1 MKLLLKGDQNKAR
14 KQRATQR
21 MIADAPFRFRVA
33 VCGRRFGKT
42 HLAIRELAKYASQ
55 PDQRVWYVAPTYRM
69 AKQIVWK
76 KLKKKLLSINWV
88 KKVNEQDLTL
98 ELVNGSEISL
108 RGADNYDS
116 LRGVGLNFIVLDE
129 AADIDEEAWREV
141 LRPTLADTGGHA
153 LFLGTPKGMN
163 WFKDIYD
170 NHTRLSN
177 WVSFQFTTVDGG
189 NVPEEEVRQ
198 AREDLDARTFSQ
210 EFLATFQNFSGI
222 IAYAFGEHNI
232 KSAEELTAYE
242 PLILGTDFNVSPM
255 SCCVMRRTKD
265 GLHCVDEIVLN
276 SSNTNELV
284 DEIRNR
290 YPTNPIQIFPD
301 PSGVQRKT
309 SANGNT
315 DIKILENA
323 GFTVR
328 YHRQHPAVKDRINA
342 ANSLF
347 FKREDSTTR
356 FYIDPKCKHTIKSL
370 QQFCYK
376 LDSQIPDKDSGFD
389 HMFDALTYAI
399 QFLFP
404 INKETQ
410 PVAPRAFGHAL
421 A

>member
-1 MKLLLKGDQNKAR
+1 MPLSKA
-14 KQRATQR
+14 QR

-42 HLAIRELAKYASQ
+42 HLAIRELAKYASKPEQ
-55 PDQRVWYVAPTYRM
+55 KCWYIAPTYRM

-129 AADIDEEAWREV
+129 AADIDSDAWYSV

-163 WFKDIYD
+163 WFKEIYD
-170 NHTRLSN
+170 YHTTRNN
-177 WVSFQFTTVDGG
+177 WMSFQFTTVDGG
-189 NVPEEEVRQ
+189 NVPQEEVEQ
-198 AREDLDARTFSQ
+198 ARQDLDARTFSQ
-210 EFLATFQNFSGI
+210 EFLATFENFSGI
-222 IAYAFGEHNI
+222 IAYAFGTHNI
-232 KSAEELTAYE
+232 KPAEEINDHE
-242 PLILGTDFNVSPM
+242 QLILGTDFNVNPM
-255 SCCVMRRTKD
+255 SCTVMRRTRD

-276 SSNTNELV
+276 SSNTNELI

-290 YPTNPIQIFPD
+290 YPKNPITIYPD
-301 PSGVQRKT
+301 PAGVQRKT

-315 DIKILENA
+315 DIKLLENA

-328 YHRQHPAVKDRINA
+328 YHRQHPMVKDRINA

-347 FKREDSTTR
+347 FLRDNDTTR
-356 FYIDPKCKHTIKSL
+356 FYIDPRCKHTIKSL

-376 LDSQIPDKDSGFD
+376 ENSQIPDKDSGFD

-404 INKETQ
+404 INKEQ
-410 PVAPRAFGHAL
+410 QQIIPKRFGHEL

>member
-1 MKLLLKGDQNKAR
+1 MALSKA
-14 KQRATQR
+14 QRL
-21 MIADAPFRFRVA
+21 IADAPFRFRVA

-42 HLAIRELAKYASQ
+42 HLAIRELAKYASK

-116 LRGVGLNFIVLDE
+116 LRGVGLNFIVIDE
-129 AADIDEEAWREV
+129 AADIDSEAWYEV

-163 WFKDIYD
+163 WFKEIYD
-170 NHTRLSN
+170 YHTTRNN
-177 WVSFQFTTVDGG
+177 WMSFQFTTLDGG
-189 NVPEEEVRQ
+189 NVPEDEVRQ
-198 AREDLDARTFSQ
+198 AKEDLDARTFSQ
-210 EFLATFQNFSGI
+210 EFLATFENFSGI
-222 IAYAFGEHNI
+222 VAYSFGQHNV
-232 KSAEELTAYE
+232 KSAEEISANE
-242 PLILGTDFNVSPM
+242 QLILGTDFNVNPM
-255 SCCVMRRTKD
+255 SCTVMRRTKD
-265 GLHCVDEIVLN
+265 GLHCVDEIVLY
-276 SSNTNELV
+276 SSNTNELI

-290 YPTNPIQIFPD
+290 YPKNPITIYPD
-301 PSGVQRKT
+301 PAGVQRKT

-315 DIKILENA
+315 DIKLLENA

-328 YHRQHPAVKDRINA
+328 YHRQHPLVKDRINS

-347 FKREDSTTR
+347 FLRDNSTTR
-356 FYIDPKCKHTIKSL
+356 FYIDPKCKQTIKSL

-376 LDSQIPDKDSGFD
+376 ENTQIPDKDSGFD

-404 INKETQ
+404 INKEQ
-410 PVAPRAFGHAL
+410 AVIIPQRFGHQL

>member
-1 MKLLLKGDQNKAR
+1 MPLSKA
-14 KQRATQR
+14 QR

-55 PDQRVWYVAPTYRM
+55 PDQKCWYIAPTYRM

-76 KLKKKLLSINWV
+76 KLKKKLLGINWV

-116 LRGVGLNFIVLDE
+116 LRGVGLNFIVIDE
-129 AADIDEEAWREV
+129 AADIDSEAWYEV

-163 WFKDIYD
+163 WFKEIYD
-170 NHTRLSN
+170 YHTTRKN
-177 WVSFQFTTVDGG
+177 WMSFQFTTVDGG
-189 NVPEEEVRQ
+189 NVPEDEVEQ
-198 AREDLDARTFSQ
+198 ARQDLDARTFSQ
-210 EFLATFQNFSGI
+210 EFLATFENFSGI
-222 IAYAFGEHNI
+222 IAYAFGAHNI
-232 KSAEELTAYE
+232 RPSDQVQ
-242 PLILGTDFNVSPM
+242 PNDQLILGTDFNVQPM

-265 GLHCVDEIVLN
+265 GLHCIDEIVLN
-276 SSNTNELV
+276 SSNTNELI

-290 YPTNPIQIFPD
+290 YPKNPITIFPD
-301 PSGVQRKT
+301 PAGVQRKT

-315 DIKILENA
+315 DIKLLENA

-328 YHRQHPAVKDRINA
+328 YHRQHPLVKDRINA

-347 FKREDSTTR
+347 FLRDDGTTR
-356 FYIDPKCKHTIKSL
+356 FYVDAKCKHTIKSL

-376 LDSQIPDKDSGFD
+376 ENSQVPDKDSGFD

-404 INKETQ
+404 INKEQQ
-410 PVAPRAFGHAL
+410 PIVPQRFGHQL

>member
-1 MKLLLKGDQNKAR
+1 MPLSKA
-14 KQRATQR
+14 QRL
-21 MIADAPFRFRVA
+21 IADAPFRFRVA

-42 HLAIRELAKYASQ
+42 HLAIRELAKYASK

-76 KLKKKLLSINWV
+76 KLKKKLISINWV
-88 KKVNEQDLTL
+88 RKVNEQDLTL

-116 LRGVGLNFIVLDE
+116 LRGVGLNFIVIDE
-129 AADIDEEAWREV
+129 AADIDSEAWYEV

-163 WFKDIYD
+163 WFKEIYD
-170 NHTRLSN
+170 YHTTRNN
-177 WVSFQFTTVDGG
+177 WMSFQFTTLDGG
-189 NVPEEEVRQ
+189 NVPEDEVLQ

-210 EFLATFQNFSGI
+210 EFLATFENFSGI
-222 IAYAFGEHNI
+222 IAYSFGQHNV
-232 KSAEELTAYE
+232 KPAEAVNPNEQ
-242 PLILGTDFNVSPM
+242 LILGTDFNVNPM

-265 GLHCVDEIVLN
+265 GLHCIDEIVLN
-276 SSNTNELV
+276 SSNTNELI

-290 YPTNPIQIFPD
+290 YPKNPITIYPD
-301 PSGVQRKT
+301 PAGVQRKT

-315 DIKILENA
+315 DIKLLENA

-328 YHRQHPAVKDRINA
+328 YHRQHPLVKDRINA

-347 FKREDSTTR
+347 FQRDNKTTR
-356 FYIDPKCKHTIKSL
+356 FYIDSKCKHTIKSL

-376 LDSQIPDKDSGFD
+376 EDSQIPDKDSGFD

-399 QFLFP
+399 QYLFP
-404 INKETQ
+404 INKEVERVIPQ
-410 PVAPRAFGHAL
+410 RFGHQL

>member
-1 MKLLLKGDQNKAR
+1 MPLSKA
-14 KQRATQR
+14 QR

-42 HLAIRELAKYASQ
+42 HLAIRELAKYAAK
-55 PDQRVWYVAPTYRM
+55 PDQKVWYIAPTYRM

-76 KLKKKLLSINWV
+76 KLKKKLIGINWV

-116 LRGVGLNFIVLDE
+116 LRGVGLNFIVIDE
-129 AADIDEEAWREV
+129 AADIDSEAWYEV

-163 WFKDIYD
+163 WFKEIYD
-170 NHTRLSN
+170 YHTTRKN
-177 WVSFQFTTVDGG
+177 WMSFQFTTIDGG
-189 NVPEEEVRQ
+189 NVPEDEVEQ
-198 AREDLDARTFSQ
+198 ARQDLDARTFSQ
-210 EFLATFQNFSGI
+210 EFLATFENFSGI
-222 IAYAFGEHNI
+222 IAYAFGAHNI
-232 KSAEELTAYE
+232 RPSDQVQ
-242 PLILGTDFNVSPM
+242 PNDQLILGTDFNVQPM

-265 GLHCVDEIVLN
+265 GLHCIDEIVLN
-276 SSNTNELV
+276 SSNTNELI

-290 YPTNPIQIFPD
+290 YPKNPITIYPD
-301 PSGVQRKT
+301 PAGVQRKT

-315 DIKILENA
+315 DIKLLENA

-328 YHRQHPAVKDRINA
+328 YHRQHPLVKDRINA

-347 FKREDSTTR
+347 FLRDDATTR
-356 FYIDPKCKHTIKSL
+356 FYIDAKCKHTIKSL

-376 LDSQIPDKDSGFD
+376 ENSQVPDKDSGFD

-404 INKETQ
+404 INKEQQ
-410 PVAPRAFGHAL
+410 PIVPQRFGHQL

>member
-1 MKLLLKGDQNKAR
+1 MALSKA
-14 KQRATQR
+14 QR

-33 VCGRRFGKT
+33 CCGRRFGKT
-42 HLAIRELAKYASQ
+42 HLALREIAKFASK
-55 PDQRVWYVAPTYRM
+55 PDQRVIYVAPTYRM
-69 AKQIVWK
+69 AKNILWK
-76 KLKKKLLSINWV
+76 KLRKKLLSLNWV
-88 KKVNEQDLTL
+88 KKVNETELSL
-98 ELVNGSEISL
+98 ELINGSEIQL
-108 RGADNYDS
+108 KGAENFDS
-116 LRGVGLNFIVLDE
+116 LRGTGNDFIVLDE
-129 AADIDEEAWREV
+129 VADMHPEAWYEV

-163 WFKDIYD
+163 WFKDLFD
-170 NHTRLSN
+170 NAQTKAN
-177 WVSFQFTTVDGG
+177 WVSFQFTTLDGK
-189 NVPEEEVRQ
+189 NVPLEEVEQ
-198 AREDLDARTFSQ
+198 ARQDLDARTFRQ
-210 EFLATFQNFSGI
+210 EFMATFENFSGI
-222 IAYAFGEHNI
+222 VAYAFGKHNI
-232 KSAEELTAYE
+232 RPAEPVQAHET
-242 PLILGTDFNVSPM
+242 LILGTDFNVNPM
-255 SCCVMRRTKD
+255 SCTVMRRTRD
-265 GLHCVDEIVLN
+265 GLHCVDEIVIN

-290 YPTNPIQIFPD
+290 YPKNPIQIFPD
-301 PSGVQRKT
+301 PAGVQRKT

-328 YHRQHPAVKDRINA
+328 YHRQHPLVKDRINS

-347 FKREDSTTR
+347 FARDDDSTR

-376 LDSQIPDKDSGFD
+376 EGTQIPDKDSGFD

-404 INKETQ
+404 INKE
-410 PVAPRAFGHAL
+410 VEVRAPQRFGHQL

>member
-1 MKLLLKGDQNKAR
+1 MPLSKA
-14 KQRATQR
+14 QR

-42 HLAIRELAKYASQ
+42 HLAIRELAKYASK

-116 LRGVGLNFIVLDE
+116 LRGVGLNFICLDE
-129 AADIDEEAWREV
+129 FADIDSEAWYEV
-141 LRPTLADTGGHA
+141 LRPTLADTAGHA

-163 WFKDIYD
+163 WAKDIFD
-170 NHTRLSN
+170 NYTTKKS
-177 WVSFQFTTVDGG
+177 WMSFQFTTVDGG
-189 NVPEEEVRQ
+189 NVPEEEVAQ
-198 AREDLDARTFSQ
+198 ARQDLDARTFSQ
-210 EFLATFQNFSGI
+210 EFLATFENFSGI
-222 IAYAFGEHNI
+222 IAYAFGQHNI
-232 KSAEELTAYE
+232 KAAEEINPNE
-242 PLILGTDFNVSPM
+242 QLILGTDFNVNPM

-276 SSNTNELV
+276 SSNTNELI

-290 YPTNPIQIFPD
+290 YPKNPIQIFPD
-301 PSGVQRKT
+301 PAGVQRKT

-315 DIKILENA
+315 DIKLLENA

-328 YHRQHPAVKDRINA
+328 YHRQHPMVKDRINA

-347 FKREDSTTR
+347 FLRDNDTTR

-376 LDSQIPDKDSGFD
+376 TDSQIPDKDSGFD

-404 INKETQ
+404 INKEQ
-410 PVAPRAFGHAL
+410 QQIIPKRFGHEL

>member
-1 MKLLLKGDQNKAR
+1 MALSKA
-14 KQRATQR
+14 QQ

-33 VCGRRFGKT
+33 ICGRRFGKT
-42 HLAIRELAKYASQ
+42 HLAIRELAKYSRL

-98 ELVNGSEISL
+98 ELINGSEISL

-116 LRGVGLNFIVLDE
+116 LRGVGLNFVVLDE
-129 AADIDEEAWREV
+129 FADIDEEAWKEV
-141 LRPTLADTGGHA
+141 LRPTLADTQGHA

-163 WFKDIYD
+163 WAKELFD
-170 NHTRLSN
+170 NYTTKKN
-177 WVSFQFTTVDGG
+177 WMSFQFTTLDGG
-189 NVPEEEVRQ
+189 NVPEDEVEQ
-198 AREDLDARTFSQ
+198 AREDLDARTFRQ
-210 EFLATFQNFSGI
+210 EFMATFENFSGI
-222 IAYAFGEHNI
+222 IAYAFGQHNI
-232 KSAEELTAYE
+232 KQAEPVNAYE

-255 SCCVMRRTKD
+255 SCTVMRRTKD
-265 GLHCVDEIVLN
+265 GLHQIDEIVLY
-276 SSNTNELV
+276 SSNTNELI

-290 YPTNPIQIFPD
+290 YPNNPITIFPD
-301 PSGVQRKT
+301 PAGVQRKT

-315 DIKILENA
+315 DIKLLENA

-328 YHRQHPAVKDRINA
+328 YHRQHPQVKDRINS

-347 FKREDSTTR
+347 FLRDDNSTR
-356 FYIDPKCKHTIKSL
+356 FYIDVKCKHTIKSL

-376 LDSQIPDKDSGFD
+376 EDTQIPDKDSGFD

-404 INKETQ
+404 INKEIEITV
-410 PVAPRAFGHAL
+410 PKRFGHAI

>member
-1 MKLLLKGDQNKAR
+1 MALSKA
-14 KQRATQR
+14 QR

-33 VCGRRFGKT
+33 CCGRRFGKT
-42 HLAIRELAKYASQ
+42 HLALREIAKFAAK
-55 PDQRVWYVAPTYRM
+55 PDQKVIYVAPTYRM
-69 AKQIVWK
+69 AKNILWK
-76 KLKKKLLSINWV
+76 KLKKKLTSINWV
-88 KKVNEQDLTL
+88 KKINETELSL
-98 ELVNGSEISL
+98 ELVNGSEIQL
-108 RGADNYDS
+108 KGADNYDS
-116 LRGVGLNFIVLDE
+116 LRGTGNDFIVMDE
-129 AADIDEEAWREV
+129 IADMHPEAWYEV
-141 LRPTLADTGGHA
+141 LRPTLSDTGGHA

-163 WFKDIYD
+163 HFKDLFD
-170 NHTRLSN
+170 NAQTKSN
-177 WVSFQFTTVDGG
+177 WMSFQFTTLDGG
-189 NVPEEEVRQ
+189 NVPLEEIEAARQ
-198 AREDLDARTFSQ
+198 DLDLRTFKQ
-210 EFLATFQNFSGI
+210 EYEATFENFSGI
-222 IAYAFGEHNI
+222 IAYSFGEHNI
-232 KSAEELTAYE
+232 LPADSVNAYE
-242 PLILGTDFNVSPM
+242 QLILGTDFNVSPM

-265 GLHCVDEIVLN
+265 GLHCIDEIVLH

-290 YPTNPIQIFPD
+290 YPSNPITIYPD
-301 PSGVQRKT
+301 PAGVQRKT

-328 YHRQHPAVKDRINA
+328 YHRQHPLVKDRINS

-347 FKREDSTTR
+347 FQRDNKSTR

-376 LDSQIPDKDSGFD
+376 EDTQIPDKDSGFD

-404 INKETQ
+404 INKEVER
-410 PVAPRAFGHAL
+410 VAPRAFGHQL

>member
-1 MKLLLKGDQNKAR
+1 MALSKA
-14 KQRATQR
+14 QRL
-21 MIADAPFRFRVA
+21 IADAPFRFRVA

-42 HLAIRELAKYASQ
+42 HLAIRELAKYAAK

-76 KLKKKLLSINWV
+76 KLKKKLLAINWV

-129 AADIDEEAWREV
+129 AADIDSEAWYEV
-141 LRPTLADTGGHA
+141 LRPTLSDTGGHC

-170 NHTRLSN
+170 NHLTKNN
-177 WVSFQFTTVDGG
+177 WVSFQFTTLDGG
-189 NVPEEEVRQ
+189 NVPAEEVES
-198 AREDLDARTFSQ
+198 ARVDLDARTFRQ
-210 EFLATFQNFSGI
+210 EFMATFENFSGI
-222 IAYAFGEHNI
+222 ISYAFGKHNI
-232 KSAEELTAYE
+232 TTLEPVTAHE
-242 PLILGTDFNVSPM
+242 PLILGTDFNVNPM
-255 SCCVMRRTKD
+255 SCVVMRQTKS
-265 GLHCVDEIVLN
+265 GLQCLDEIVLN
-276 SSNTNELV
+276 SSNTTELI

-290 YPTNPIQIFPD
+290 YPKNPVTVYPD
-301 PSGVQRKT
+301 PAGVQRKT

-315 DIKILENA
+315 DIKMLENA

-328 YHRQHPAVKDRINA
+328 YHRQHPLVKDRINA

-347 FKREDSTTR
+347 HLRDDSSTR

-376 LDSQIPDKDSGFD
+376 PDSQVPDKDSGLD
-389 HMFDALTYAI
+389 HQFDALTYAI
-399 QFLFP
+399 QYLYP
-404 INKETQ
+404 INKERE
-410 PVAPRAFGHAL
+410 PIAPRAFGHAL

>member
-1 MKLLLKGDQNKAR
+1 MALSKA
-14 KQRATQR
+14 QR
-21 MIADAPFRFRVA
+21 MIADCPMRFRVA

-42 HLAIRELAKYASQ
+42 HLALRELAKYASK

-69 AKQIVWK
+69 AKQILWK
-76 KLKKKLLSINWV
+76 KIKKKLINLNWV

-116 LRGVGLNFIVLDE
+116 LRGVGLNFICLDE
-129 AADIDEEAWREV
+129 AADIDKEAWYEV

-163 WFKDIYD
+163 WFKDLYD
-170 NHTRLSN
+170 NYTRLSN
-177 WVSFQFTTVDGG
+177 WMSFQFTTIDGG
-189 NVPEEEVRQ
+189 NVPEEEVAQ

-210 EFLATFQNFSGI
+210 EFMATFENFSGI
-222 IAYAFGEHNI
+222 IAYAFGTHNI
-232 KSAEELTAYE
+232 KSADAISPTET
-242 PLILGTDFNVSPM
+242 LILGTDFNVNPM
-255 SCCVMRRTKD
+255 SCTVMRRTAT
-265 GLHCVDEIVLN
+265 GLHCIDEIVLY
-276 SSNTNELV
+276 SSNTNELI

-290 YPTNPIQIFPD
+290 YLRNPIQIFPD
-301 PSGVQRKT
+301 PAGVQRKT

-315 DIKILENA
+315 DIKLLENA

-328 YHRQHPAVKDRINA
+328 YHRQHPQVKDRINA

-347 FKREDSTTR
+347 FLRDDNTTR
-356 FYIDPKCKHTIKSL
+356 FYVDPKCKHTIKSL

-376 LDSQIPDKDSGFD
+376 EGTQIPDKDSGFD

-410 PVAPRAFGHAL
+410 PVAPQRFGHAL

>member
-1 MKLLLKGDQNKAR
+1 MALSKA
-14 KQRATQR
+14 QR

-42 HLAIRELAKYASQ
+42 HLALRELAKYASK
-55 PDQRVWYVAPTYRM
+55 PEQRVWYVAPTYRM
-69 AKQIVWK
+69 AKQILWK
-76 KLKKKLLSINWV
+76 KIKKKLISLNWV

-116 LRGVGLNFIVLDE
+116 LRGVGLNFIVMDE
-129 AADIDEEAWREV
+129 AADIDSEAWFEV

-163 WFKDIYD
+163 WFKDLYD

-177 WVSFQFTTVDGG
+177 WMSFQFTTVDGG
-189 NVPEEEVRQ
+189 NVPEEEVAQ
-198 AREDLDARTFSQ
+198 AKIDMDARTFSQ
-210 EFLATFQNFSGI
+210 EFMATFENFSGI
-222 IAYAFGEHNI
+222 IAYAFGQHNI
-232 KSAEELTAYE
+232 KSADSVAPTET
-242 PLILGTDFNVSPM
+242 LILGTDFNVSPM
-255 SCCVMRRTKD
+255 SCTVMRRTRD
-265 GLHCVDEIVLN
+265 GLHCVDEIVLY
-276 SSNTNELV
+276 SSNTNELI

-290 YPTNPIQIFPD
+290 YPRNPIQIFPD
-301 PSGVQRKT
+301 PAGVQRKT

-315 DIKILENA
+315 DIKLLENA
-323 GFTVR
+323 GFQVR
-328 YHRQHPAVKDRINA
+328 YHRQHPLVKDRINS

-347 FKREDSTTR
+347 FLRNDNTTR
-356 FYIDPKCKHTIKSL
+356 FYIDARCKHTIKSL

-376 LDSQIPDKDSGFD
+376 EDTQIPDKDSGFD

-404 INKETQ
+404 INKDVEYRVPQ
-410 PVAPRAFGHAL
+410 RFGHAL

>member
-1 MKLLLKGDQNKAR
+1 MPLSKA
-14 KQRATQR
+14 QR

-42 HLAIRELAKYASQ
+42 HLAIRELAKYARQ

-76 KLKKKLLSINWV
+76 KLKKKLLAI
-88 KKVNEQDLTL
+88 TL

-116 LRGVGLNFIVLDE
+116 LRGVGLNFIVIDE
-129 AADIDEEAWREV
+129 AADIDSEAWYEV
-141 LRPTLADTGGHA
+141 LRPTLADTGGHC

-163 WFKDIYD
+163 WFKDLYD

-177 WVSFQFTTVDGG
+177 WMSFQFTTVDGG
-189 NVPEEEVRQ
+189 NVPEEEVAQ
-198 AREDLDARTFSQ
+198 AKIDMDARTFSQ
-210 EFLATFQNFSGI
+210 EFMATFENFSGI
-222 IAYAFGEHNI
+222 IAYAFGTHNI
-232 KSAEELTAYE
+232 KPAEQVAPTET
-242 PLILGTDFNVSPM
+242 LILGTDFNVSPM
-255 SCCVMRRTKD
+255 SCTVMRRTRD
-265 GLHCVDEIVLN
+265 GLHCIDEIVLY
-276 SSNTNELV
+276 SSNTNELI

-290 YPTNPIQIFPD
+290 YPRNPIQIFPD
-301 PSGVQRKT
+301 PAGVQRKT

-315 DIKILENA
+315 DIKLLENA
-323 GFTVR
+323 GFQVR
-328 YHRQHPAVKDRINA
+328 YHRQHPLVKDRINS

-347 FKREDSTTR
+347 FLRDDNTTR
-356 FYIDPKCKHTIKSL
+356 FYIDAKCKHTIKSL

-376 LDSQIPDKDSGFD
+376 EDTQIPDKDSGFD

-404 INKETQ
+404 INKDVEYRVPQ
-410 PVAPRAFGHAL
+410 RFGHQL